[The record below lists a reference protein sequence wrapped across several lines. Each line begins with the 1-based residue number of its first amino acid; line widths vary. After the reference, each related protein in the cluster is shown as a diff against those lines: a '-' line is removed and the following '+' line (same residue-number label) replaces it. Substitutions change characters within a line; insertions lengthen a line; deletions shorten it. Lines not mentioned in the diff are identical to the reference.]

1 VKKQGCHS
9 RLSHALHVDDF
20 LRYHQNLNHLN
31 RLLLVNIALRLV
43 LLVVFLLPFS
53 DALAQ
58 FPDTAVSNQP
68 SIPAVAPTTS
78 EHYTV
83 SAKTLGI
90 SAKARKH
97 LAAAHKEFSKMN
109 VDEALRHI
117 DATLHTDPGCAQ
129 AFSMRAFIRLAAKDP
144 RGAVD
149 DSRRAM
155 ALDPGDPEAYIA
167 LATSYNSLK
176 EFQKAEEAVRQA
188 LRLRPEFWQGRL
200 ELAKSLYGQGE
211 FVLALRELDSKPVN
225 FPDAHLVRGNVLVR
239 LGRSQEAG
247 EEFHAFLQQDLSDPR
262 AQQVHHIM
270 GTLMLSHGNAP
281 STN

>member
-1 VKKQGCHS
+1 MKTQGCHS
-9 RLSHALHVDDF
+9 RISHALHIDDF

-31 RLLLVNIALRLV
+31 RLLLGNIALKLSLFV
-43 LLVVFLLPFS
+43 ILFLPFS
-53 DALAQ
+53 DAVAQ
-58 FPDTAVSNQP
+58 IPDTGISNQP
-68 SIPAVAPTTS
+68 SIPAAAPATS
-78 EHYTV
+78 ENYTV

-97 LAAAHKEFSKMN
+97 LDAAHKEFSKMN

-117 DATLHTDPGCAQ
+117 GVALRTDPGCAQ
-129 AFSMRAFIRLAAKDP
+129 AFSMRAFIRLAAKDL
-144 RGAVD
+144 RGAAE

-155 ALDPGDPEAYIA
+155 ALDPGDAESFIA
-167 LATSYNSLK
+167 LAMSYNSLK

-188 LRLRPEFWQGRL
+188 LRLSPGSWQGRL

-211 FVLALRELDSKPVN
+211 FVLALRELDSEPVN
-225 FPDAHLVRGNVLVR
+225 FPDTHLVRGNVLFR

-247 EEFHAFLQQDLSDPR
+247 EEFRAFLQQDPGDPR
-262 AQQVHHIM
+262 AQQVNHII
-270 GTLMLSHGNAP
+270 GTLILPHGNAP